1 MRETVN
7 ITMTTTTSIEHNSHG
22 KLSSSYTTTI
32 PLDVPLSSARMIIKR
47 VAAVIAGW
55 INEDFRAETGQDNT
69 STYILASVTKDIGA
83 NRYCF
88 ATEYSE
94 TVIVFVERYIAMDIE
109 VEV

>member
-7 ITMTTTTSIEHNSHG
+7 ITMTTTTSIEHNSRG

-32 PLDVPLSSARMIIKR
+32 PLDVPLGSARAIIKR
-47 VAAVIAGW
+47 IAAVIAGW

-69 STYILASVTKDIGA
+69 STYILMSVTKDFTA

-88 ATEYSE
+88 SAEYSE
-94 TVIVFVERYIAMDIE
+94 TVINFIERYADVDIE
-109 VEV
+109 VDV